1 VVARLHFPEA
11 QDGELVDKGAPPD
24 PGRTKR
30 LADLLLEVARSID
43 PNVAAVMPSK
53 LDGDPRLEAVRSVLL
68 ERERVALTQLQQT
81 IGDPQQFAEAV
92 GRVLADAFSR
102 AAARNEDLAKALAPT
117 LERATQASIRKD
129 PSTLVGILYP
139 VVGPAIRKAVA
150 EGIEGSLQRLNRAIK
165 HSFSLQG
172 LRWRLEALRSGTS
185 FADVVLKH
193 TVQYRVEHVFLIHRK
208 TGLLLDHVAAEAVAS
223 QDPQLVSGMLTAI
236 QDFVRDSF
244 DGHGG
249 AGGIDTLRLGELLI
263 WCEEGPSA
271 FLAAVIR
278 GNPPE
283 ALHAVLHDTLTAIH
297 GTMGEGLERFDGDS
311 SVLGDLQTPLRDCLR
326 QQDQPMP
333 KKVRRLSPWLWAVPI
348 VLVGLA
354 AAWAI
359 PRAIERRHFDAYV
372 AELRDE
378 PGVVVTAA
386 ERRGGAWYVSGL
398 RDPLAVDPASLVTA
412 AQLAPG
418 SVVGR
423 WERYQ
428 ALDPAI
434 VLKRLEIVLRPPPG
448 VTFALDGDV
457 IRASGAAPE
466 HWAEQARALIAA
478 QPPGSPAV
486 DLAALTDILDPTF
499 NRLREAIQ
507 AQLITFDSNAPRPAQ
522 GQNEVLDAVA
532 DELRQLI
539 DVANRLGFSARV
551 MIVGHTDSAGKETS
565 NLALGQARAEV
576 VRFMLRERGIAPD
589 RLAVRSAGILEPAL
603 PGDDT
608 ASAAQNR
615 RVTFTVGT
623 SD

>member
-1 VVARLHFPEA
+1 MVARLHFPAA
-11 QDGELVDKGAPPD
+11 QDAELVDSGAPSD

-43 PNVAAVMPSK
+43 PNVAATMPSK

-68 ERERVALTQLQQT
+68 ERERAALTALQQT
-81 IGDPQQFAEAV
+81 IGDPRQFAEAV
-92 GRVLADAFSR
+92 GRVLADAFSL

-139 VVGPAIRKAVA
+139 VVGPAIRKSVA

-193 TVQYRVEHVFLIHRK
+193 TVEYRVEHVFLIHRK
-208 TGLLLDHVAAEAVAS
+208 SGLLLDHVAAEAVAT

-249 AGGIDTLRLGELLI
+249 VGGIDTLRLGELLI

-271 FLAAVIR
+271 YLAAVIR

-283 ALHAVLHDTLTAIH
+283 ALHAVLHDALTAIH
-297 GTMGEGLERFDGDS
+297 GTMGEALEAFDGDNS
-311 SVLGDLQTPLRDCLR
+311 ALGDLQTPLRDCLR
-326 QQDQPMP
+326 QQDQAPP

-348 VLVGLA
+348 VLVLLL

-359 PRAIERRHFDAYV
+359 PRAIEQRHFDDYV
-372 AELRDE
+372 ARLRDE
-378 PGVVVTAA
+378 PGVVVTSA
-386 ERRGGAWYVSGL
+386 ERRGGKWRVSGL
-398 RDPLAVDPASLVTA
+398 RDPLAVDPAELITA
-412 AQLAPG
+412 ARLEPA
-418 SVVGR
+418 SVVGH

-434 VLKRLEIVLRPPPG
+434 ALKRIELVLRPPPG
-448 VTFALDGDV
+448 VSLALNGDV
-457 IRASGAAPE
+457 IRATGAAPE
-466 HWAEQARALIAA
+466 HWAEQARALVAS
-478 QPPGSPAV
+478 QPPGSPTV
-486 DLAALTDILDPTF
+486 DLSALTGIVDPTF
-499 NRLREAIQ
+499 NRLRDAIQ
-507 AQLITFDSNAPRPAQ
+507 SHVIAFDSNMPRPAQ
-522 GQNEVLDAVA
+522 GQNAVLDLLAQ
-532 DELRQLI
+532 ELGDLI
-539 DVANRLGFSARV
+539 QVANGLGFSARV
-551 MIVGHTDSAGKETS
+551 MIVGHTDSAGRETS

-603 PGDDT
+603 EGDDT
-608 ASAAQNR
+608 QSAAQNR
-615 RVTFTVGT
+615 RVSFTVGT